1 MSSRF
6 ALSVARRLSAVVLV
20 LAAATSA
27 AIPVLARAQDRLK
40 SMPGYEQYT
49 RMAPKLTGAI
59 KSGAVT
65 ARWADDGKSFEFMQG
80 GKRMRYDVATRT
92 VAEATGPAPAANGPR
107 RGGPDRGR
115 QATEAWTKD
124 SLLKATYKDRNLYI
138 SNRDGSNER
147 QLTTDGSAALRIKYG
162 TASWVYGEE
171 LGQTTAMWWSP
182 DGTKLAYYRF
192 DESPVKDFYLQ
203 TGQTTVQGSEMVEAY
218 PKAGTANPIVD
229 LFVYDVASAKST
241 RLDTRMGQVLSDSVV
256 GHYVYAVNWS
266 PDGSELLVNRTNRR
280 QNVME
285 FTACAPATGSCRVVI
300 REEWLASWTENHP
313 PIKWLADNRRFIW
326 QSERTGFANYYLY
339 DISGKLITTLTA
351 LPVEVAGIVK
361 VDEKAGVLYYM
372 ARDGDNFMKQQLH
385 RVGLNGK
392 GEKRLTDPAFNH
404 AVSASPDGQYFV
416 DVAQTHQVPPTSR
429 LIDANGKAVATIA
442 ESDVSG
448 LKAAGFQPV
457 EMFTYTAADGAT
469 RLQGMIS
476 KPSNFDASKKY
487 PVLFSVYAGPA
498 TNGARESFGPPSAL
512 AEYGFV
518 VVTVDTRSAA
528 GRGKRALD
536 ALYQRLGEVE
546 IDDLAA
552 ASKELGTRPWVDA
565 ARVGIFGTSY
575 GGYASAMAI
584 LRYPDQFQAAS
595 ASSAVTA
602 WNHYDTIYT
611 ERYMYTPQVNAEAYR
626 KGSAM
631 EYAKDL
637 KGRLMIYYGTADDN
651 VHPNNAMQL
660 IKALQ
665 AAGKSF
671 EVQVGPDNGHSG
683 INMQRMME
691 FFIEALGVG
700 RVSAM

>member
-1 MSSRF
+1 MPISIKQF
-6 ALSVARRLSAVVLV
+6 VRRLALVALAGAPFASASVV
-20 LAAATSA
+20 
-27 AIPVLARAQDRLK
+27 RGQDRLK
-40 SMPGYEQYT
+40 SMPGYEQYA

-65 ARWADDGKSFEFMQG
+65 PQWADDGKSFEFTLG
-80 GKRMRYDVATRT
+80 SKRMRFDMATRT
-92 VAEATGPAPAANGPR
+92 ATELPGPPAAANGGR
-107 RGGPDRGR
+107 RGGPARGR
-115 QATEAWTKD
+115 QATEAWTRD

-192 DESPVKDFYLQ
+192 DESPVKDFHLQ
-203 TGQTTVQGSEMVEAY
+203 TDQTTVQGSEMVEAY

-229 LFVYDVASAKST
+229 LFVHDVALGKST
-241 RLDTRMGQVLSDSVV
+241 KLDTRLGQPLTDSVV

-313 PIKWLADNRRFIW
+313 PIKWLADGKRFIW

-339 DISGKLITTLTA
+339 DLSGKLLATLTA
-351 LPVEVAGIVK
+351 LPAEVTGIVK
-361 VDEKAGVLYYM
+361 VDEKAGVLYYL
-372 ARDGDNFMKQQLH
+372 ARDGDNFMKPQLH

-392 GEKRLTDPAFNH
+392 GEKRLTDPAFH
-404 AVSASPDGQYFV
+404 HTVSASPDGQHFV
-416 DVAQTHQVPPTSR
+416 DVAQTHLVPPTSR
-429 LIDANGKAVATIA
+429 LIDANGKVVAMIA

-448 LKAAGFQPV
+448 LKVAGFQPV
-457 EMFTYTAADGAT
+457 EMFTSTAADGAT
-469 RLQGMIS
+469 KLQGMIS
-476 KPSNFDASKKY
+476 KPSNFDAGKKY

-498 TNGARESFGPPSAL
+498 SASNGARETFGPPNAL

-518 VVTVDTRSAA
+518 VVMVDTRAA
-528 GRGKRALD
+528 PGRGKRALD
-536 ALYQRLGEVE
+536 ALYQHLGEVE

-552 ASKELGTRPWVDA
+552 ASKELATRPWVDGT
-565 ARVGIFGTSY
+565 RVGIFGTSY

-584 LRYPDQFQAAS
+584 LRHPDQFQAAS
-595 ASSAVTA
+595 ASSAVTS
-602 WNHYDTIYT
+602 WHHYDTIYT
-611 ERYMYTPQVNAEAYR
+611 ERYMYTPQVNAEAYT

-631 EYAKDL
+631 EYAKEL
-637 KGRLMIYYGTADDN
+637 RGRLMIYYGTADDN
-651 VHPNNAMQL
+651 VHPNNSMQL

-671 EVQVGPDNGHSG
+671 DVQVGPDAGHSG
-683 INMQRMME
+683 VNPQRMME

-700 RVSAM
+700 RVAAM